1 MPACKPLCL
10 ARCECR
16 TLGKDG
22 NADERG
28 TIGPQRQRP
37 ASLFQSRAYPI
48 NGFFF
53 RPSRM
58 RIAPMMASTSE
69 TG

>member
-1 MPACKPLCL
+1 MPAGKPY
-10 ARCECR
+10 AWHACECR
-16 TLGKDG
+16 TLRKDG
-22 NADERG
+22 NAAERG
-28 TIGPQRQRP
+28 EIGPQRQHRGP
-37 ASLFQSRAYPI
+37 LFQSRAYPI

-53 RPSRM
+53 RPSRI